1 MRSIESKRL
10 QCPSC
15 GEPFPLRRLYRFGWR
30 KECPSCGA
38 GLKVEPRSG
47 ARIGAAIGLA
57 GGVLLVVVG
66 PERLLDWRWLAT
78 VFVAS
83 AILTSCLL
91 LRYGSLVP
99 VEDADD
105 ADVVRAVKM
114 WWPLSL
120 GGLAVQVLVGAVM
133 RVWPPT
139 EPKAIV
145 AMIGVYLVGALATIL
160 AMVLALFG
168 RGGILRR
175 QTARPDQ
182 TPPSAVASG
191 DQA

>member
-1 MRSIESKRL
+1 V
-10 QCPSC
+10 
-15 GEPFPLRRLYRFGWR
+15 
-30 KECPSCGA
+30 
-38 GLKVEPRSG
+38 LKVESRSG

-57 GGVLLVVVG
+57 GGVLLVAVG

-91 LRYGSLVP
+91 LRYGLLVP
-99 VEDADD
+99 VEDADG
-105 ADVVRAVKM
+105 VRAAKT

-120 GGLAVQVLVGAVM
+120 GGLAVQVLAGAVM

-139 EPKAIV
+139 EPKVIL
-145 AMIGVYLVGALATIL
+145 AMIGVYLVGALAMVL

-182 TPPSAVASG
+182 TPPSAMASG